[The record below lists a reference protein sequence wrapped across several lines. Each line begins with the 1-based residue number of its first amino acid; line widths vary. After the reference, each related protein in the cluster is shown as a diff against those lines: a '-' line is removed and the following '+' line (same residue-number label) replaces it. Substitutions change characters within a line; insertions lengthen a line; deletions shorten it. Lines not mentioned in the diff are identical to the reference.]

1 MNESPNPAFNDY
13 MSHVNADRDEAVLFL
28 ANIIAKKD
36 RDLIRSKMDNGSRVA
51 RARLEHMF
59 LGMNIRNALRGAG
72 FSYDLHTME
81 CIWYDWLMDAV
92 SLPEEK
98 VVLTENIRTRI
109 SKYKEFMEKEGK
121 LQANLST
128 KHEWVSEKVLV
139 ASMTLLALA
148 LFVLSFAL
156 HWFA

>member
-92 SLPEEK
+92 SLPDEK
-98 VVLTENIRTRI
+98 VVLTDNIKMRKSR
-109 SKYKEFMEKEGK
+109 YREFMEKEGK

-128 KHEWVSEKVLV
+128 KHELVSEKMLV
-139 ASMTLLALA
+139 TSMALIALLFFIISL
-148 LFVLSFAL
+148 AL
-156 HWFA
+156 HWFT